1 MALVD
6 SSRSLTEA
14 IRAEA
19 ERLGFAAC
27 GFARAD
33 ATADAGLDLERW
45 LAAGHHGTM
54 GWMEER
60 ADQRVS
66 PLALWPDARSAI
78 ALGMS
83 YAPAADPLSL
93 AGEPSLGRISAYA
106 QGGDYHKTV
115 KKGLK
120 ALARFIVERAV
131 QSEQACE
138 LKVFVDTAPV
148 MEKPLSA
155 AAGIGWQGKHTNLVS
170 REHGSWLFLGII
182 LTSLELEPDAPAPHH
197 CGSCTRCLDI
207 CPTQAFDGAH
217 RIDARRC
224 ISYLTIEHSGPI
236 PNEFRQA
243 IGNRIYGCDDCLAV
257 CPWNR
262 FADAAAA
269 NRAFLPRAELT
280 APRIGDLL
288 ALDDAAFREMFAG
301 SPIKRIGRN
310 RMIRNC
316 LIAAGNSGDEELI
329 EDVWP
334 HLDDADPVVAEAA
347 QWAIGQLAQAPSR
360 AATQLL

>member
-1 MALVD
+1 MK
-6 SSRSLTEA
+6 EA

-19 ERLGFAAC
+19 KRIGFATC
-27 GFARAD
+27 GFTRAD
-33 ATADAGLDLERW
+33 ATPAAGSDLRQW

-83 YAPAADPLSL
+83 YAPATDPLAL
-93 AGEPSLGRISAYA
+93 AAEPGLGRISVYA

-115 KKGLK
+115 KRSLK
-120 ALARFIVERAV
+120 ALARFIV
-131 QSEQACE
+131 SQAPSE

-155 AAGIGWQGKHTNLVS
+155 AAGIGWPGKHTNLVS
-170 REHGSWLFLGII
+170 RTHGSWLFLGII
-182 LTSLELEPDAPAPHH
+182 LTSLELEPDAPASDH
-197 CGSCTRCLDI
+197 CGSCTRCLDA
-207 CPTQAFDGAH
+207 CPTDAFDGAR

-224 ISYLTIEHSGPI
+224 ISYLTIEHEGSI
-236 PNEFRQA
+236 PHQFRRA

-262 FADAAAA
+262 FAEAAAA
-269 NRAFLPRAELT
+269 NRAFLPRAELA
-280 APRIGDLL
+280 APRLADLL
-288 ALDDAAFREMFAG
+288 DLDEAAFREMFAG

-310 RMIRNC
+310 RMVRNC
-316 LIAAGNSGDEELI
+316 LIAAGNSADAGLADT
-329 EDVWP
+329 VRR

-347 QWAIGQLAQAPSR
+347 QWALDELAQAPSS
-360 AATQLL
+360 AATQPL

>member
-1 MALVD
+1 LAAVD
-6 SSRSLTEA
+6 RSQSLKDA
-14 IRAEA
+14 ICAEA
-19 ERLGFAAC
+19 ERLGFATC

-33 ATADAGLDLERW
+33 AAPEAGLDLRRW

-66 PLALWPDARSAI
+66 PLALWPGARSAI

-83 YAPAADPLSL
+83 YAPATDPMAL
-93 AGEPSLGRISAYA
+93 AGEPDLGRISVYA

-115 KKGLK
+115 KKALK
-120 ALARFIVERAV
+120 ALARFIVSQV
-131 QSEQACE
+131 PSE

-182 LTSLELEPDAPAPHH
+182 LTSLELEPDEPAPDH
-197 CGSCTRCLDI
+197 CGSCTRCLDV
-207 CPTQAFDGAH
+207 CPTQAFDGAR

-236 PNEFRQA
+236 PHEFRRA

-262 FADAAAA
+262 FAEAASA
-269 NRAFLPRAELT
+269 NRSFLPRAELA
-280 APRIGDLL
+280 APRLGDLL
-288 ALDDAAFREMFAG
+288 ALDDAGFRQMFAG

-316 LIAAGNSGDEELI
+316 LVAAGNSGDAMLAEA
-329 EDVWP
+329 VRP

-347 QWAIGQLAQAPSR
+347 HWAMEQLSYEPPK
-360 AATQLL
+360 AATQRR

>member
-1 MALVD
+1 
-6 SSRSLTEA
+6 
-14 IRAEA
+14 
-19 ERLGFAAC
+19 
-27 GFARAD
+27 
-33 ATADAGLDLERW
+33 
-45 LAAGHHGTM
+45 
-54 GWMEER
+54 
-60 ADQRVS
+60 VS

-83 YAPAADPLSL
+83 YAPETDPLAL
-93 AGEPSLGRISAYA
+93 ARHGSVGRISAYA

-115 KKGLK
+115 KKRLK
-120 ALARFIVERAV
+120 ALARWLVDRAG
-131 QSEQACE
+131 CE

-182 LTSLELEPDAPAPHH
+182 LTSLELEPDQPASRH
-197 CGSCTRCLDI
+197 CGSCTRCLDA

-224 ISYLTIEHSGPI
+224 ISYLTIEHDGPI
-236 PNEFRQA
+236 PPEFRA
-243 IGNRIYGCDDCLAV
+243 KMGNRIYGCDDCLAV

-262 FADAAAA
+262 FAEAAAA
-269 NRAFLPRAELT
+269 NRAFLPRAELA

-288 ALDDAAFREMFAG
+288 ALDDGGFRAMFAG

-310 RMIRNC
+310 RMVRNC
-316 LIAAGNSGDEELI
+316 LIAAGNSGDPELAKS
-329 EDVWP
+329 VRP

-347 QWAIGQLAQAPSR
+347 AWAMERLA
-360 AATQLL
+360 